1 MNLKKAE
8 KIWRDSQ
15 PLEANGLVSKRRKKF
30 LDNIL
35 KRSENRKR
43 FIQRRKEQ
51 EEANENLH
59 N

>member
-1 MNLKKAE
+1 MNLKHLDNT
-8 KIWRDSQ
+8 WREAC
-15 PLEANGLVSKRRKKF
+15 PEEANGLVSKRKKKF

-51 EEANENLH
+51 EKS
-59 N
+59 

>member
-1 MNLKKAE
+1 MNLKELDKV
-8 KIWRDSQ
+8 WRETCPDES
-15 PLEANGLVSKRRKKF
+15 NGLVSKRRKKF

-51 EEANENLH
+51 EKRENKK
-59 N
+59 

>member
-1 MNLKKAE
+1 MNLKEPYKA
-8 KIWRDSQ
+8 WRDTC
-15 PLEANGLVSKRRKKF
+15 PEEANGLVSKRRKKF

-51 EEANENLH
+51 EKS
-59 N
+59 

>member
-1 MNLKKAE
+1 MNLKEPYNTWQKTC
-8 KIWRDSQ
+8 
-15 PLEANGLVSKRRKKF
+15 PNEANGLVSKRKKKF

-51 EEANENLH
+51 EKS
-59 N
+59 